1 MSSYLSTIMSRRNA
15 NNRTSDDSLLGL
27 IGHFPDVIE
36 GRRLAEVQS
45 GAHVICR
52 LVKNG
57 SGGDLDIGKSVQYL
71 VGSEMKEVDAYS
83 GAGTYCDGIVDPD
96 SGEATVADDEHFLV
110 VIGGVAR
117 GCIVGATTHA
127 AGTAVKT
134 GAAGILVASSVDP
147 TTAGYVGIVQTT
159 TTVSGTAI
167 DVLIDCRESVNAT
180 NQH

>member
-1 MSSYLSTIMSRRNA
+1 MSSYLSTIMSRKNA
-15 NNRTSDDSLLGL
+15 VNRTSDDSLLGL
-27 IGHFPDVIE
+27 VGHFTDAIQ
-36 GRRLAEVQS
+36 GRRLEEVKT

-52 LVKNG
+52 LVKNSS
-57 SGGDLDIGKSVQYL
+57 SGTLAKGLSVQYL
-71 VGSEMKEVDAYS
+71 IGKELQEVDALS

-96 SGEATVADDEHFLV
+96 SDLAVVPDTEHFLI
-110 VIGGVAR
+110 VIGGICR
-117 GCIVGATTHA
+117 GCVVGATTHA

-134 GAAGILVASSVDP
+134 GAAGILVASAVDP
-147 TTAGYVGIVQTT
+147 TTAGYVGIVVNT